1 MEEKHSLLVD
11 HLTTGYFV
19 HAGEIKHERI
29 YLSQCKHIQSFCV
42 GQLSEEETAESDT
55 TEHTSDPSN
64 RFVIYTTG
72 KSPYVAQYS
81 LSSLT
86 KNTNITEYATNIVKG
101 VFNVMSYLSP
111 SLSFDPL
118 RFGFFKK
125 EKTEEEAPKP
135 PAELRSD
142 PFSSFKDSMRVGT
155 QVPLFVFSWSLDLP
169 SSLSSLPVCDRSTE
183 TCCPFEPWNWSG
195 GENLE
200 GVLLSPCSDRLDT
213 KMSK

>member
-42 GQLSEEETAESDT
+42 GQLSEEETAESDHGAHIRPLQPICHLHYRKVSLCCSILSLLSDQ
-55 TEHTSDPSN
+55 EHKHHRVRYKHCQRCFQCDVVSLPS
-64 RFVIYTTG
+64 
-72 KSPYVAQYS
+72 
-81 LSSLT
+81 
-86 KNTNITEYATNIVKG
+86 
-101 VFNVMSYLSP
+101 

-183 TCCPFEPWNWSG
+183 TRCPFEPWNWSG

-200 GVLLSPCSDRLDT
+200 GVLFSPCSDCLDT

>member
-72 KSPYVAQYS
+72 KSPYVVQYS

-111 SLSFDPL
+111 SLSPL
-118 RFGFFKK
+118 IHLDSDSSRRRKQRK
-125 EKTEEEAPKP
+125 RLPNLLLNCAPIP
-135 PAELRSD
+135 S
-142 PFSSFKDSMRVGT
+142 
-155 QVPLFVFSWSLDLP
+155 LP
-169 SSLSSLPVCDRSTE
+169 SKTQWESELKYLSLSSPDL
-183 TCCPFEPWNWSG
+183 
-195 GENLE
+195 
-200 GVLLSPCSDRLDT
+200 
-213 KMSK
+213 